1 LVKLMERQGSPGGP
15 VNLGNPTELTIC
27 ELVELVLDLTG
38 SSSKVSYR
46 RLPVDDPRRRKPD
59 ISRAIELLDW
69 TPTTS
74 LENGLRKTIAW
85 FDAQRRLAAPAPGL
99 EDRISA

>member
-1 LVKLMERQGSPGGP
+1 
-15 VNLGNPTELTIC
+15 
-27 ELVELVLDLTG
+27 VLDLTG
-38 SSSKVSYR
+38 SSSQVSYR
-46 RLPVDDPRRRKPD
+46 RLPVDDPKRRKPD

-69 TPTTS
+69 SPTTS

-85 FDAQRRLAAPAPGL
+85 FDAQRRLAAPGPGL